1 MPYVTKGLRHP
12 AEMKCV
18 TSVEHCLI
26 PCFLQISHFGE
37 YSEHVCISMG
47 WGRRSNEAPDG
58 RARNRGQS
66 SIIRDE
72 IAQEREEVQA
82 FKL

>member
-1 MPYVTKGLRHP
+1 
-12 AEMKCV
+12 MKRV

-26 PCFLQISHFGE
+26 PCFPQISRFGE
-37 YSEHVCISMG
+37 CGERVCVSLG
-47 WGRRSNEAPDG
+47 WGRRSNEAVDR

-66 SIIRDE
+66 SIRDE
-72 IAQEREEVQA
+72 IAQEREKFQA